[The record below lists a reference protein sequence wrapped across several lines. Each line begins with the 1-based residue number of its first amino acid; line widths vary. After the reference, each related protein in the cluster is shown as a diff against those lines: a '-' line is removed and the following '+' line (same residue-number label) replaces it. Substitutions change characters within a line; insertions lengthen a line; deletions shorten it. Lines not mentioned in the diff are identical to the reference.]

1 MRNERNVQLSR
12 RWFAEVWNAN
22 RLEVVD
28 EMLAPD
34 VIIHGLGE
42 DGSDLVGSHHF
53 KTFQRNFAGAFP
65 DLHIA
70 VDGVMSEGDQTAV
83 RLTFTGTHTGDG
95 LGLPPTG
102 RRVKVSALVWCVWR
116 DGRLI
121 EGWNEFDA
129 AGMLRQLTAA
139 PPAAKLRV

>member
-1 MRNERNVQLSR
+1 MRNERNVELSR

-22 RLEVVD
+22 RLETVD
-28 EMLAPD
+28 ELLAPD

-42 DGSDLVGSHHF
+42 DGDLVGSHHF
-53 KTFQRNFAGAFP
+53 KTFQKRFAEAFP

-70 VDGVMSEGDQTAV
+70 VNGVMSEGDETVV

-95 LGLPPTG
+95 LGIPPTG
-102 RRVKVSALVWCVWR
+102 RRVHVSALVWIVWR
-116 DGRLI
+116 NGRMI

-129 AGMLRQLTAA
+129 AGMLKQLTAA
-139 PPAAKLRV
+139 PAAAKLRV